1 MLAGCVQVK
10 KIAKKEPNVSVNPD
24 EVVAL
29 GAAVQGGV
37 LAGEVHL
44 SCLPFTASSSATTAG
59 LALIS
64 GAPLF
69 THRLAAVLSDCVF
82 CVRN

>member
-1 MLAGCVQVK
+1 M
-10 KIAKKEPNVSVNPD
+10 SVNPD

-44 SCLPFTASSSATTAG
+44 SGTPFTAS
-59 LALIS
+59 
-64 GAPLF
+64 
-69 THRLAAVLSDCVF
+69 
-82 CVRN
+82 